1 MERVMPAGLFEGH
14 QVPMSWDE
22 YEALGEDVRAEYID
36 GSARVSPSPTLV
48 HQKICHNL
56 VEAIRRVL
64 PSGVD
69 VIGGWSWRVGDD
81 EYVPDVMV
89 FDPPSDPRRLTSTPH
104 LVVEVLSSDRAVD
117 QIRKFH
123 KYAAAGLPEYW
134 IVDPDGPV
142 VVRYRLSD
150 GAFSEIGRHSAGSVA
165 TLEVTCVR
173 LDLDPATLVA

>member
-1 MERVMPAGLFEGH
+1 MPAGLFEGH
-14 QVPMSWDE
+14 QIPMSWDE
-22 YEALGEDVRAEYID
+22 YEALGENVRAEYID
-36 GSARVSPSPTLV
+36 GLATVSPSPTLV

-64 PSGVD
+64 PPGVD

-123 KYAAAGLPEYW
+123 KYAAAGLAEYW
-134 IVDPDGPV
+134 IVDPEGPV
-142 VVRYRLSD
+142 VVCYRSKD
-150 GAFSEIGRHSAGSVA
+150 GVFSEISRHAAGSVA
-165 TLEVTCVR
+165 EIEVAGVR
-173 LDLDPATLVA
+173 LDLDPGILLT